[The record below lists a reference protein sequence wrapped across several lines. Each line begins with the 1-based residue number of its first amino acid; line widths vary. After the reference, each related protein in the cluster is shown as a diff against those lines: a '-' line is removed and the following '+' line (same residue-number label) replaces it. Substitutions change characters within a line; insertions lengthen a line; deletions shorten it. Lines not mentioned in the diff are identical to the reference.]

1 MKNRYDTSTFVLTDE
16 LWGNFK
22 SLMNSIEYGLS
33 ESEIQR
39 RLGMLYQ
46 VYLEDF
52 VYDKED

>member
-16 LWGNFK
+16 LWGSFK

-52 VYDKED
+52 VYDKQD

>member
-1 MKNRYDTSTFVLTDE
+1 MKNRYDTSTLVLTDE

-22 SLMNSIEYGLS
+22 SLMNSIEYRLS